1 MDQHDRGKLHS
12 ARVSVGSHTSMD
24 FSPRNPTRFSC
35 EDLRMVPL
43 GLHQGVGSGEAEA
56 L

>member
-1 MDQHDRGKLHS
+1 MDQPDSEKVHNV
-12 ARVSVGSHTSMD
+12 AVSVGSHTSMG

-43 GLHQGVGSGEAEA
+43 GLHQGAGSGEEEP

>member
-1 MDQHDRGKLHS
+1 MDQHDLEKLHN
-12 ARVSVGSHTSMD
+12 ATVSVGFHTCMD
-24 FSPRNPTRFSC
+24 FSPRNLTRFSC

-43 GLHQGVGSGEAEA
+43 GFHQGVGSGEEEA